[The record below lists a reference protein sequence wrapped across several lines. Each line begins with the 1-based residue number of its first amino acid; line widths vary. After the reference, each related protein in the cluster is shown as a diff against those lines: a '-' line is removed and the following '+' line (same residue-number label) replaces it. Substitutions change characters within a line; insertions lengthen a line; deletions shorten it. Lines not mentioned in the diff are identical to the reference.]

1 MGQEMVKTEAKRW
14 TYEDYLKLP
23 DEKRYEIINGELFMV
38 PAPNLSHQDISR
50 NLEYLMWNYV
60 REKNLGVVYD
70 APVDVVLSEENVFQP
85 DIVFVSRDNFGIL
98 KEKAIFGAPD
108 LVVEIISPSSIY
120 NDMNVK
126 KEIYEKFGVK
136 EYWIVDPANKAI
148 QIFTL
153 EGGKFKLHFFG
164 YETGKASSKII
175 QGFEVEL
182 EEIFK
187 SVI

>member
-1 MGQEMVKTEAKRW
+1 MSQETVKIEAKRW
-14 TYEDYLKLP
+14 TYQDYLKLP
-23 DEKRYEIINGELFMV
+23 DEERYEIINGELFMV
-38 PAPNLSHQDISR
+38 LAPNLFHQDISR

-60 REKNLGVVYD
+60 REKNLGVVYY
-70 APVDVVLSEENVFQP
+70 APVDIVLSKENVFQP

-98 KEKAIFGAPD
+98 KEKAIFGVPD

-126 KEIYEKFGVK
+126 REIYEKFGVK
-136 EYWIVDPANKAI
+136 GYWIVDPTNKAI

-164 YETGKASSKII
+164 YETGKASPKII
-175 QGFEVEL
+175 QDFEVEL
-182 EEIFK
+182 EKFSK
-187 SVI
+187 A